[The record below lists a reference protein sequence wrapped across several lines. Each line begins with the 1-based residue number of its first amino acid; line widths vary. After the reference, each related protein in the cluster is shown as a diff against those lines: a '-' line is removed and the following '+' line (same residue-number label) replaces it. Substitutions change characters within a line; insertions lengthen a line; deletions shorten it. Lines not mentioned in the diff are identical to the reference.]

1 MSFFHRVFPTT
12 IGQVED
18 NQERFLA
25 ISIDSHNEQRNV
37 RAVWYN
43 NSYRGLTRNE
53 SRITQFGGRSSPV
66 LNPESTGAIVVFAF
80 AVVPEGNDCESL
92 RCWVAESIE
101 EERTI
106 ERIFGEV
113 EPGIPVAPDVN
124 LFEATPCWLTSNEV
138 MELWGNTY
146 PTGQE
151 LISAVLQ
158 RAGYPTLSMSER
170 LMKRRECEFAMFLS
184 IEQVIELNTI
194 REGFTDLDSF
204 LKKANSILNRR
215 KSRTGKSLEL
225 HLKNIFLEEGL
236 QEDHSFS
243 YQKVSEGNKT
253 PDYIFPSKTHYDDAH
268 YDSANLRMLGVKTTL
283 KDRWRQILNEADRI
297 PVKHL
302 MTLQEG
308 VSKNQFAEIES
319 SGLRLVVPKD
329 NVTSFHKDI
338 RDRLI
343 TLETFIGEVSSLSP
357 SL

>member
-1 MSFFHRVFPTT
+1 MKFFHRVFPTT

-25 ISIDSHNEQRNV
+25 ISIDSHDEHRNV

-43 NSYRGLTRNE
+43 NSYRGRTRNE

-66 LNPESTGAIVVFAF
+66 LNPENTGAIVIFAF
-80 AVVPEGNDCESL
+80 AMASEGGDCESL

-106 ERIFGEV
+106 ESVFGEV

-124 LFEATPCWLTSNEV
+124 LFEAAPCWLSSGEV
-138 MELWGNTY
+138 KEHWGNTY

-151 LISAVLQ
+151 LISEVLQ
-158 RAGYPTLSMSER
+158 RAEYPTLSMSER
-170 LMKRRECEFAMFLS
+170 LMKRRACEYSMFLS

-225 HLKNIFLEEGL
+225 HLKNVFLEEGL
-236 QEDHSFS
+236 EEETSFS
-243 YQKVSEGNKT
+243 YQKTSEGKKT
-253 PDYIFPSKTHYDDAH
+253 PDFLFPSKAH
-268 YDSANLRMLGVKTTL
+268 YDNPHYNSDNLRMLGVKTTL

-308 VSKNQFAEIES
+308 VSHNQFSEIES
-319 SGLRLVVPKD
+319 SGLKLVVPTA
-329 NVTSFHKDI
+329 NLTSFHKEI

-343 TLETFIGEVSSLSP
+343 PLESFIREIQSLTT
-357 SL
+357 